1 MFLYGFPHFVKFLF
15 KLIKLFQISPSTLLR
30 IGYEE
35 NKYVSLGILGLNED
49 FVQLNEVMA
58 ILLHFQPQLYL
69 AFHHKFY
76 H

>member
-58 ILLHFQPQLYL
+58 SLILLISPIVMRYW
-69 AFHHKFY
+69 
-76 H
+76 

>member
-1 MFLYGFPHFVKFLF
+1 MFLYGFPHFVNFLF

-58 ILLHFQPQLYL
+58 INNSS
-69 AFHHKFY
+69 
-76 H
+76 